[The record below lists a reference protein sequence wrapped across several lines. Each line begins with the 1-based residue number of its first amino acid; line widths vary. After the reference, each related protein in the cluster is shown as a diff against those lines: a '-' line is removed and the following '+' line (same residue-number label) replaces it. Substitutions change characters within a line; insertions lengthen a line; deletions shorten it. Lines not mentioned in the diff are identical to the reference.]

1 MVSKLEKVII
11 RITVFCVVGLFPV
24 IPLNEAI
31 NAHNSDIEELFLL
44 INERLSYMEHVALYK
59 ERTDSPIEDLEREAV
74 VLMDAVE
81 TANELGLFGP
91 SIQSFFKAQISVAK
105 AIQYR
110 YRAGWQSESPS
121 FVPLNLQETIRP
133 KLSQIGK
140 SIVDKIATLYSNGEQ
155 IDEEHRDLF
164 DNSIDIENVS
174 QQDRTRLFDSL
185 LIIEAQK

>member
-11 RITVFCVVGLFPV
+11 RITVFCVVGLFPI
-24 IPLNEAI
+24 IPLNKAI
-31 NAHNSDIEELFLL
+31 NAHDSDIEELFLL

-59 ERTDSPIEDLEREAV
+59 ERNDSPTEDKEREAV

-91 SIQSFFKAQISVAK
+91 SIESFFKAQISVAK

-110 YRAGWQSESPS
+110 YRADWQSESPS

-133 KLSQIGK
+133 KLTQIGK

-164 DNSIDIENVS
+164 NNSIDIDNVS
-174 QQDRTRLFDSL
+174 QQDRIRLFDSL

>member
-24 IPLNEAI
+24 IPLSEAI

-59 ERTDSPIEDLEREAV
+59 ERTDSPTEDIEREAV

-91 SIQSFFKAQISVAK
+91 SIESFFKAQISVAK

-110 YRAGWQSESPS
+110 YRADWQSESPS

-140 SIVDKIATLYSNGEQ
+140 SIIDKIATLYSNGEQ
-155 IDEEHRDLF
+155 INEEHRDLF
-164 DNSIDIENVS
+164 HNSIDIENVN
-174 QQDRTRLFDSL
+174 QQDKTRLFDSL

>member
-11 RITVFCVVGLFPV
+11 RITVFCVVALFPV
-24 IPLNEAI
+24 IPFNKAI

-91 SIQSFFKAQISVAK
+91 SIESFFKAQISVAK

-110 YRAGWQSESPS
+110 YRADWQSESPS

-133 KLSQIGK
+133 KLTQIGK

-155 IDEEHRDLF
+155 INEKHRDLF
-164 DNSIDIENVS
+164 HNSVDIDNVN

>member
-24 IPLNEAI
+24 IPLNKAI

-59 ERTDSPIEDLEREAV
+59 ERTDSPTEDIEREAV

-91 SIQSFFKAQISVAK
+91 SIESFFKAQISVAK

-110 YRAGWQSESPS
+110 YRADWQSESPS

-140 SIVDKIATLYSNGEQ
+140 SIVDKIATLYSKGEQ
-155 IDEEHRDLF
+155 IDEEHRL
-164 DNSIDIENVS
+164 
-174 QQDRTRLFDSL
+174 SL
-185 LIIEAQK
+185 IHI

>member
-91 SIQSFFKAQISVAK
+91 SIESFFKAQISVAK

-110 YRAGWQSESPS
+110 YRADWQSESPS

-140 SIVDKIATLYSNGEQ
+140 SIIDKIATLYSNGEQ
-155 IDEEHRDLF
+155 INEEHRDLF
-164 DNSIDIENVS
+164 YNSIDIENVK
-174 QQDRTRLFDSL
+174 QQDKTRLFDSL

>member
-11 RITVFCVVGLFPV
+11 RITAFCVVGLFQV
-24 IPLNEAI
+24 IALYKTI

-59 ERTDSPIEDLEREAV
+59 ETTNSPTEDIEREAV

-81 TANELGLFGP
+81 IANELGLFGP

-110 YRAGWQSESPS
+110 YRADWQSESPS

-140 SIVDKIATLYSNGEQ
+140 SIIDKIATLYSNGEQ
-155 IDEEHRDLF
+155 INEEHRDLF
-164 DNSIDIENVS
+164 YNSIDIENVK
-174 QQDRTRLFDSL
+174 QQDKTRLFDSL

>member
-24 IPLNEAI
+24 IPLNKAI

-59 ERTDSPIEDLEREAV
+59 ERTNSTTEDIEREAV

-91 SIQSFFKAQISVAK
+91 SIESFFETQISVAK

-110 YRAGWQSESPS
+110 YRADWQSESPS

-140 SIVDKIATLYSNGEQ
+140 SIIDKIATLYSNGEQ
-155 IDEEHRDLF
+155 INEEHRDLF
-164 DNSIDIENVS
+164 YNSIDIENVK
-174 QQDRTRLFDSL
+174 QQDKTRLFDSL

>member
-24 IPLNEAI
+24 IPLNKAI

-91 SIQSFFKAQISVAK
+91 SIESFFKAQISVAK

-110 YRAGWQSESPS
+110 YRADWQSESPS

-133 KLSQIGK
+133 KLTQIGE

-164 DNSIDIENVS
+164 HNLIDIDNVS

>member
-91 SIQSFFKAQISVAK
+91 SIESFFKAQISVAK

-110 YRAGWQSESPS
+110 YRADWQSESPS

-140 SIVDKIATLYSNGEQ
+140 SIIDKIATLYSNGEQ
-155 IDEEHRDLF
+155 INEEHRDLF
-164 DNSIDIENVS
+164 YNSIDIENVN
-174 QQDRTRLFDSL
+174 QQDKTRLFDSL

>member
-24 IPLNEAI
+24 IPLNKAI

-59 ERTDSPIEDLEREAV
+59 ERTNSTTEDIEREAV

-91 SIQSFFKAQISVAK
+91 SIESFFKTQISVAK

-110 YRAGWQSESPS
+110 YRADWQSESPS

-140 SIVDKIATLYSNGEQ
+140 SIIDKIATLYSNGEQ
-155 IDEEHRDLF
+155 INEEHRDLF
-164 DNSIDIENVS
+164 YNSIDIENVK
-174 QQDRTRLFDSL
+174 QQDKTRLFDSL